1 MQPVAIVTDSTA
13 YLPDDLLAA
22 RDIHTVSLSVL
33 FPDGTSSLETD
44 LSDRAAYWRRLA
56 DLEQLPTTSQPSA
69 GAFTEVYEPLLAA
82 GADIV
87 SVHLSGAISGTAASA
102 EIAAE
107 MLRGRHPERTIVV
120 CDSRT
125 ACGGLGLA
133 ALAASAAATSGEPAH
148 SVAARTEVACEALST
163 WFAVDTLEYLRRGGR
178 VGAAQAWLGSAL
190 KIKPILT
197 ISGEITP
204 IERVRTSRRAFERL
218 LEFARELRDR
228 GQTAWIVQHIQ
239 ADAEAARLVEAAAG
253 IIGTDP
259 VFVSE
264 LGPVIGTHVGPGLLG
279 IGGLPPELLVSS

>member
-1 MQPVAIVTDSTA
+1 MHPVAVVTDSTA
-13 YLPDDLLAA
+13 YLPDDVLAA
-22 RDIHTVSLSVL
+22 QDIHTVPLSVL
-33 FPDGTSSLETD
+33 FADGTSSLETE

-56 DLEQLPTTSQPSA
+56 DLEQLPTTSQPSV

-82 GADIV
+82 GSDIV
-87 SVHLSGAISGTAASA
+87 SVHLSGAISGTAESA
-102 EIAAE
+102 ELAAE
-107 MLRGRHPERTIVV
+107 TMRARHPDRTIIV

-125 ACGGLGLA
+125 AGGGLGLA
-133 ALAASAAATSGEPAH
+133 ALAATAAARSGEPAS

-218 LEFARELRDR
+218 LEFAAELRDK
-228 GQTAWIVQHIQ
+228 GSTAWIVQHIQ
-239 ADAEAARLVEAAAG
+239 ADEQAARLAAAAG
-253 IIGTDP
+253 EIIGTEP

-279 IGGLPPELLVSS
+279 IGGLPPALLAS